1 MERKELEVMAP
12 AGNFECLRA
21 AIQGGADAVYF
32 GVGHLNMRSHSANN
46 FAQEDLP
53 AVVRIC
59 HEAGV
64 RAYLTLNIV
73 IYDEEIGPMQAVL
86 DDAARCGVDAVIASD
101 LAVVQA
107 CRARGLEV
115 HLSTQLN
122 ISNIEALRFYAQFA
136 EVAVLARELKLEQVA
151 AIHEAVLQE
160 GICGPSGRPVRL
172 EMFVHGALCMAISGK
187 CYLSLHTYGTS
198 ANRGG
203 CYQLCRRG
211 YRVTEDLCTIEF
223 LDKIAA
229 AGVRVFKIEGRA
241 RNPEYVK
248 RTTQCYRRAA
258 DAVADGT
265 FTAELGAALKE
276 ELADVFN
283 RGFWDGYYQGA
294 PLGEWSTVYG
304 SQARRHKEYCG
315 KVTNWYSKLGVAEIT
330 VESATLHVG
339 DEILFMGPTTG
350 VVETRVEEIRLD
362 LAPVPQAVRGD
373 VCSVPVRFSGCAGG
387 SGENGNAGGPGD
399 GIVRRGDKVYLWV
412 ES

>member
-1 MERKELEVMAP
+1 MSPK
-12 AGNFECLRA
+12 
-21 AIQGGADAVYF
+21 
-32 GVGHLNMRSHSANN
+32 
-46 FAQEDLP
+46 
-53 AVVRIC
+53 
-59 HEAGV
+59 
-64 RAYLTLNIV
+64 
-73 IYDEEIGPMQAVL
+73 
-86 DDAARCGVDAVIASD
+86 
-101 LAVVQA
+101 
-107 CRARGLEV
+107 
-115 HLSTQLN
+115 
-122 ISNIEALRFYAQFA
+122 
-136 EVAVLARELKLEQVA
+136 
-151 AIHEAVLQE
+151 
-160 GICGPSGRPVRL
+160 
-172 EMFVHGALCMAISGK
+172 
-187 CYLSLHTYGTS
+187 
-198 ANRGG
+198 
-203 CYQLCRRG
+203 
-211 YRVTEDLCTIEF
+211 DLCTIEF

-373 VCSVPVRFSGCAGG
+373 VCSIPVRSDGNAGG
-387 SGENGNAGGPGD
+387 SGENVCAGGSGD